1 MRLLLGLS
9 PDGEYSFWSV
19 FDLNVIL
26 KRPYQLIILTELLEN
41 SGRISQARD
50 ISKELLTHLTPQQ
63 LVLVAYIDRHMI
75 QQVVTTDEMLD
86 QLKQD
91 AENDQ
96 ELIGYMSKLVN
107 RIKQENEES
116 GVMIDQLTRFATK
129 KKTIRGSIEPH

>member
-1 MRLLLGLS
+1 MQFIFSSYPYYMQRRIVRLLLGLS

-50 ISKELLTHLTPQQ
+50 ISRELLTHLTPQQ

-75 QQVVTTDEMLD
+75 
-86 QLKQD
+86 
-91 AENDQ
+91 
-96 ELIGYMSKLVN
+96 
-107 RIKQENEES
+107 
-116 GVMIDQLTRFATK
+116 
-129 KKTIRGSIEPH
+129 